1 MSRERC
7 LAELKQEQ
15 AAKKGDLRMI
25 ALKIEDLKT
34 FTAQLFMGETFD
46 YWLVREANIVTFN
59 SFTIDGRIRQGY
71 YSDEELEANRI
82 EELSSWK
89 SLRPFCYSLIKG
101 KKLPESFQITM
112 QLSPE
117 ENETFIRRMKPDFPA
132 EQVAA
137 LYLNI
142 RYENHAAACV
152 TGTSLKIFTLDKQI
166 EQEWDETVRR
176 YLKKLQIPYVEA

>member
-1 MSRERC
+1 
-7 LAELKQEQ
+7 
-15 AAKKGDLRMI
+15 MI

-46 YWLVREANIVTFN
+46 HWLVREVNIVTFN

-101 KKLPESFQITM
+101 KKLPESFQI
-112 QLSPE
+112 
-117 ENETFIRRMKPDFPA
+117 
-132 EQVAA
+132 
-137 LYLNI
+137 
-142 RYENHAAACV
+142 
-152 TGTSLKIFTLDKQI
+152 
-166 EQEWDETVRR
+166 
-176 YLKKLQIPYVEA
+176 KLHL

>member
-1 MSRERC
+1 
-7 LAELKQEQ
+7 
-15 AAKKGDLRMI
+15 MI

-46 YWLVREANIVTFN
+46 HWLVREANIVTFN

-71 YSDEELEANRI
+71 YSDEELEKNRI

-89 SLRPFCYSLIKG
+89 ALRPFCYSLIKG

-117 ENETFIRRMKPDFPA
+117 ENEKFIRRVKPDFPA
-132 EQVAA
+132 EQVRNRA
-137 LYLNI
+137 
-142 RYENHAAACV
+142 H
-152 TGTSLKIFTLDKQI
+152 KFT
-166 EQEWDETVRR
+166 
-176 YLKKLQIPYVEA
+176 

>member
-1 MSRERC
+1 M
-7 LAELKQEQ
+7 AELKQEQ

-71 YSDEELEANRI
+71 YSDEELETNRI

-89 SLRPFCYSLIKG
+89 
-101 KKLPESFQITM
+101 LPESLQITL

-117 ENETFIRRMKPDFPA
+117 ENEKFIRRVKPDLSA
-132 EQVAA
+132 DQVAA

-152 TGTSLKIFTLDKQI
+152 TGTSLKIFMLDKQI

-176 YLKKLQIPYVEA
+176 YFRKLQIPYVEV

>member
-1 MSRERC
+1 
-7 LAELKQEQ
+7 
-15 AAKKGDLRMI
+15 MI

-46 YWLVREANIVTFN
+46 HWLVREVNIVTFN

-112 QLSPE
+112 
-117 ENETFIRRMKPDFPA
+117 
-132 EQVAA
+132 
-137 LYLNI
+137 
-142 RYENHAAACV
+142 
-152 TGTSLKIFTLDKQI
+152 
-166 EQEWDETVRR
+166 
-176 YLKKLQIPYVEA
+176 

>member
-1 MSRERC
+1 MSYYP
-7 LAELKQEQ
+7 Q
-15 AAKKGDLRMI
+15 LR
-25 ALKIEDLKT
+25 A
-34 FTAQLFMGETFD
+34 F
-46 YWLVREANIVTFN
+46 
-59 SFTIDGRIRQGY
+59 
-71 YSDEELEANRI
+71 
-82 EELSSWK
+82 
-89 SLRPFCYSLIKG
+89 
-101 KKLPESFQITM
+101 
-112 QLSPE
+112 LSPE

>member
-1 MSRERC
+1 
-7 LAELKQEQ
+7 
-15 AAKKGDLRMI
+15 
-25 ALKIEDLKT
+25 
-34 FTAQLFMGETFD
+34 
-46 YWLVREANIVTFN
+46 
-59 SFTIDGRIRQGY
+59 
-71 YSDEELEANRI
+71 
-82 EELSSWK
+82 
-89 SLRPFCYSLIKG
+89 
-101 KKLPESFQITM
+101 M

-176 YLKKLQIPYVEA
+176 YLKNCRFRMWRHKSKIKYF

>member
-1 MSRERC
+1 MFCRVDAGAGSE
-7 LAELKQEQ
+7 
-15 AAKKGDLRMI
+15 KGG
-25 ALKIEDLKT
+25 
-34 FTAQLFMGETFD
+34 FTDDRIKNRRFKNLYRTAFYGETFD

-71 YSDEELEANRI
+71 YSDEELEMNRI
-82 EELSSWK
+82 EEFSSWK
-89 SLRPFCYSLIKG
+89 TLRPFCYSLIRG
-101 KKLPESFQITM
+101 RKLPESFQITL

-117 ENETFIRRMKPDFPA
+117 ENEKFIRRVKPDLPA
-132 EQVAA
+132 DQVAA

-152 TGTSLKIFTLDKQI
+152 TGTSLKIFMLDKQI

-176 YLKKLQIPYVEA
+176 YFKKLQIPYVEV